1 MSIKD
6 KMNHRFQDLKGGLFT
21 KVTKADVGENA
32 GKLMQEGYTF
42 MSWAD
47 PFFPAPS
54 IPESVKKVMIEE
66 IESGF
71 PSHYTM
77 PMGDRKL
84 REVIVRRLKKL
95 YHIDLDP
102 SRNILI
108 TPGSDSGLLYAML
121 PFLKEGDEVLIPD
134 PSYPSN
140 FLNAKL
146 CGAKAIH
153 VPLYP
158 QNGYQFDIQE
168 FEKRV
173 TSNTKMVVITHPNNP
188 TGTVFNRESIEKLCD
203 FIKKYDLVLV
213 CDQAFEDHIYDN
225 REMIA
230 PMCIEG
236 MFERTI
242 TTFSISKG
250 LGLSGFR
257 VGYIVATD
265 ELMDVYYGGTVNVL
279 GATNTLAQKAAI
291 AAIED
296 ESILQDYHQRL
307 LKRRDLVYEILS
319 TIPHVKTIKPESG
332 ILSWIDVSKLGTSAQ
347 VAAYLLE
354 HAHISV
360 NEGTPYGE
368 QGEGYLRIVH
378 ACFAKDE
385 DAIEAL
391 NRLKDCLIQLGK
403 EKGLS

>member
-1 MSIKD
+1 MSIKE
-6 KMNHRFQDLKGGLFT
+6 KMNHRFSDLQGGLFT
-21 KVTKADVGENA
+21 KVTKADVGENVGNLIA
-32 GKLMQEGYTF
+32 QGYTM

-47 PFFPAPS
+47 PFFPDPS
-54 IPESVKKVMIEE
+54 IPASVEKTMIEE
-66 IESGF
+66 IKSGF

-84 REVIVRRLKKL
+84 RETIAKRIKENYQLE
-95 YHIDLDP
+95 LDP

-121 PFLKEGDEVLIPD
+121 PFLSEGDEVLIPD

-153 VPLYP
+153 VPLFSK
-158 QNGYQFDIQE
+158 NNYQIDIQE
-168 FEKRV
+168 FEKRI
-173 TSNTKMVVITHPNNP
+173 TNHTKMVVITHPNNP
-188 TGTVFNRESIEKLCD
+188 TGTVFNKKSLMDLCD

-213 CDQAFEDHIYDN
+213 CDQAFEDHIYDDN
-225 REMIA
+225 EMIA
-230 PMCIEG
+230 PMTIDG

-250 LGLSGFR
+250 LGLSGLR
-257 VGYIVATD
+257 VGYIVAD
-265 ELMDVYYGGTVNVL
+265 DQLMDVYYGGTVNVL

-291 AAIED
+291 TALKD
-296 ESILQDYHQRL
+296 ESILKDYHERL
-307 LKRRDLVYEILS
+307 LKRRNIAYEVFS
-319 TIPHVKTIKPESG
+319 SIPHVKVLKPESG
-332 ILSWIDVSKLGTSAQ
+332 ILSWLDVSQLGTSQ
-347 VAAYLLE
+347 EVAAYILE

-378 ACFAKDE
+378 ACLADDNK
-385 DAIEAL
+385 AREAF
-391 NRLKDCLIQLGK
+391 LKIKECLIKLAK
-403 EKGLS
+403 KKGL

>member
-1 MSIKD
+1 MKE
-6 KMNHRFQDLKGGLFT
+6 KMNNRFINLQGGLFT

-32 GKLMQEGYTF
+32 GHLMQQGYTF

-47 PFFPAPS
+47 PFFPDPS
-54 IPESVKKVMIEE
+54 IPNSVKKAMIEE

-71 PSHYTM
+71 PAHYTM

-84 REVIVRRLKKL
+84 REVIAERLHKRYQIK
-95 YHIDLDP
+95 LDP

-108 TPGSDSGLLYAML
+108 TPGSDSGLLYAMM

-146 CGAKAIH
+146 CGAKDVH

-158 QNGYQFDIQE
+158 ENGYQFDIKE
-168 FEKRV
+168 FEKRL
-173 TSNTKMVVITHPNNP
+173 TPNTKMVVITHPNNP
-188 TGTVFNRESIEKLCD
+188 TGTVFNKKSIEELCH
-203 FIKKYDLVLV
+203 FIIKNDLILV

-257 VGYIVATD
+257 VGYIVAND

-291 AAIED
+291 VALED
-296 ESILQDYHQRL
+296 ESILKDYHERL
-307 LKRRDLVYEILS
+307 LRRRNLVYDILS
-319 TIPHVKTIKPESG
+319 SIPHVKAIKPESG
-332 ILSWIDVSKLGTSAQ
+332 ILSWINVSKLGTSAE
-347 VAAYLLE
+347 VASYLLN

-378 ACFAKDE
+378 ACFLNDD
-385 DAIEAL
+385 DAVEAL
-391 NRLKDCLIQLGK
+391 QRLKDCLIQLGK
-403 EKGLS
+403 EKNI